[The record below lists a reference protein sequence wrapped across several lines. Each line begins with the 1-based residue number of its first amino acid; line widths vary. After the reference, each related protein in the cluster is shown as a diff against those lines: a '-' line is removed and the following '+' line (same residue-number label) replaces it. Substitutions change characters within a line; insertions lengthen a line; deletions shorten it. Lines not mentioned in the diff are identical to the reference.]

1 MFITSFGEQN
11 ITYKCCSNFLIHLYT
26 HVEIINSLTRLAFNV
41 KSTRNIE
48 EAFKKIVEN
57 NYDLLMSTSEE
68 ISFELDS
75 ETIAMAEQII
85 KEQGIEFEEFIQN
98 ALINFINQSEL
109 DAIS

>member
-1 MFITSFGEQN
+1 M
-11 ITYKCCSNFLIHLYT
+11 KHLGFVGKSTEYLGYT
-26 HVEIINSLTRLAFNV
+26 HVKIINSLTRLAFNV

>member
-1 MFITSFGEQN
+1 M
-11 ITYKCCSNFLIHLYT
+11 KHLGFVGKSTEYLGYT

>member
-1 MFITSFGEQN
+1 
-11 ITYKCCSNFLIHLYT
+11 
-26 HVEIINSLTRLAFNV
+26 
-41 KSTRNIE
+41 
-48 EAFKKIVEN
+48 
-57 NYDLLMSTSEE
+57 MSTSEE

-75 ETIAMAEQII
+75 ETIAMAEQIT

>member
-1 MFITSFGEQN
+1 M
-11 ITYKCCSNFLIHLYT
+11 
-26 HVEIINSLTRLAFNV
+26 